1 VVAVR
6 AQRELLEGLHRGTP
20 IAVRCEDRPARQN
33 HNRPCEQE

>member
-20 IAVRCEDRPARQN
+20 VTARYEDRPPRPN
-33 HNRPCEQE
+33 HNGPCEQQ